1 MEARF
6 SSRVVKTTEQGRL
19 LLSDSFR
26 PILSALWS
34 GCHTISDIANRAG
47 VDFNTA
53 YYRVRQL
60 ESNGLVQVGSIAK
73 RKGRGIKYYEL
84 TADSYKVPFSL
95 TSHDTITDFV
105 QKDFGEDH
113 KVFASSISKHL
124 TEKYSYD
131 EAGIEI
137 KASGGRLHKS
147 LYVAGDQTGDTD
159 AISIWIRVLLREDEL
174 QKIIDFTY
182 EMLKK
187 SENTEGERH
196 LFGLHLVKLPTK
208 HSD

>member
-60 ESNGLVQVGSIAK
+60 ESNGLVQVGSIVK
-73 RKGRGIKYYEL
+73 RKGRGIKYHEL

-105 QKDFGEDH
+105 QKDFRTLER
-113 KVFASSISKHL
+113 IIRYLHL
-124 TEKYSYD
+124 PYPNP
-131 EAGIEI
+131 
-137 KASGGRLHKS
+137 
-147 LYVAGDQTGDTD
+147 
-159 AISIWIRVLLREDEL
+159 L
-174 QKIIDFTY
+174 QKNIAMT
-182 EMLKK
+182 
-187 SENTEGERH
+187 RP
-196 LFGLHLVKLPTK
+196 V
-208 HSD
+208 